1 MKIKLL
7 SHICQTFTFYVGFA
21 PGDCGAEQAG
31 RGAAIQGRN
40 NYCRDAGT
48 ILLPAAG
55 WGRDQENCARKL
67 LSPSLLRN
75 MLHVTAS
82 YGQLTNDPRY
92 FVTRSLFLNAS
103 ALFPG
108 RIV

>member
-1 MKIKLL
+1 MLYL
-7 SHICQTFTFYVGFA
+7 HPETVV
-21 PGDCGAEQAG
+21 CGAEQAG

-55 WGRDQENCARKL
+55 WGRDQEENCARKL

-75 MLHVTAS
+75 MLHVTTS
-82 YGQLTNDPRY
+82 YGPTYQ
-92 FVTRSLFLNAS
+92 
-103 ALFPG
+103 
-108 RIV
+108 